1 MPTNYK
7 ACAALPSDLQR
18 KLTQIY
24 YNAESHVVHF
34 DMHLPNGGSFVN
46 DQIWPETHDD
56 YQWILDNILPY
67 YGIEY
72 DDVAVL
78 DYSNSGGGDRDAFSG
93 GPVPDYEKNSIN
105 FTRFTPERAS
115 INTHHAGVPHV
126 LCKLNIPITGMEQ
139 ASVYWTE
146 TDEGYNY
153 VNKTACL
160 LNVQELHTVMG
171 LNELTEERT
180 FLSIAL
186 MTPFAD
192 SIDSSK
198 VLSN

>member
-18 KLTQIY
+18 RLTQIY
-24 YNAESHVVHF
+24 YNSESHVIQF
-34 DMHLPNGGSFVN
+34 DMHLEMGSFVN
-46 DQIWPETHDD
+46 DQIWPETRDD

-78 DYSNSGGGDRDAFSG
+78 DYGNSGGGDRDAFSG
-93 GPVPDYEKNSIN
+93 GTVPDYEKNSIN
-105 FTRFTPERAS
+105 FTRFTPERAE
-115 INTHHAGVPHV
+115 ITTHHAGVPHV

-139 ASVYWTE
+139 AYVTWPSTG
-146 TDEGYNY
+146 DEYNY

-171 LNELTEERT
+171 LDDLTEERT

-186 MTPFAD
+186 TTPFAD

-198 VLSN
+198 VLSD